1 MNSLRNELI
10 SVLDS
15 SAFPSL
21 SMIYNGIA
29 NFPARIYANEDLKV
43 AFLISELNLDQSM
56 YHVVSKTILQWA
68 IEKECELVISSGTI
82 STEDDLQGYMV

>member
-15 SAFPSL
+15 SAFPPF

-43 AFLISELNLDQSM
+43 AFLISELKSRPIN
-56 YHVVSKTILQWA
+56 VSCC
-68 IEKECELVISSGTI
+68 IENNFAMGNRKRVRTC
-82 STEDDLQGYMV
+82 D